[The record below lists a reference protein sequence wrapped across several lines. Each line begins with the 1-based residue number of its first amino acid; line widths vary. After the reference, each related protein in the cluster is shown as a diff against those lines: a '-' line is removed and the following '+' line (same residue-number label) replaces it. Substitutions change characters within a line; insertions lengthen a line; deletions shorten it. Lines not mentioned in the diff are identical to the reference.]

1 MYPLNGGNPYRKKT
15 YPDNI
20 SIQNTLNTSGTYL
33 NKLDKFNEYQRK
45 KQEKRERKQRME
57 KTLNELHLDFQIKE
71 TSNFKKKSN
80 PLTIY
85 DSSPKL
91 LRRPLNNYL
100 KKSENEKLKETI
112 LNLKTEIIELKI
124 ENHTLKTKQ
133 TKHQHFMDDLEILIR
148 QTV

>member
-1 MYPLNGGNPYRKKT
+1 MYPLDRGNPYKKKT
-15 YPDNI
+15 CHENI
-20 SIQNTLNTSGTYL
+20 SIQKTSNTQGIYL
-33 NKLDKFNEYQRK
+33 NKLDKFAQYKNREQ
-45 KQEKRERKQRME
+45 QKREKKNSISKLLKEMNLDFRNK
-57 KTLNELHLDFQIKE
+57 KTLQ
-71 TSNFKKKSN
+71 N
-80 PLTIY
+80 PLNSY

-133 TKHQHFMDDLEILIR
+133 TKHQHFMDDLEILMR
-148 QTV
+148 QNV